1 VDSGII
7 KNICCTLKCNP
18 NDINGISVINAGLT
32 NVSFKFVVDEI
43 EYVYRH
49 PGGTAGNLINRT
61 AEIFSQFTAKS
72 LDIDKSVITTT
83 LSGWKISYCVQNLVD
98 CDFRKYP
105 WQLEKGM
112 ELLRLIHSA
121 NVTSESIKK
130 KFFDIAESMH
140 MPENEKRIYETT
152 ILNAKDGRIVKN
164 FDNVKEA
171 IKLMQIASATKGNLL
186 AEFADEI
193 AKVKELD
200 ELVKADAKRLGYMR
214 VCCHNDVY
222 EPNFLATVDGDLYLI
237 DWEYTGLNYAAND
250 IACFFS
256 RYMYSDEDINRFLKA
271 YFQRELTD
279 DEHRFYMAFIPL
291 CAFYWI
297 GWGLYKGSVGD
308 DDGFFFLQA
317 YRNFQRFIDVAL
329 DSYRK

>member
-1 VDSGII
+1 
-7 KNICCTLKCNP
+7 
-18 NDINGISVINAGLT
+18 
-32 NVSFKFVVDEI
+32 
-43 EYVYRH
+43 
-49 PGGTAGNLINRT
+49 
-61 AEIFSQFTAKS
+61 
-72 LDIDKSVITTT
+72 
-83 LSGWKISYCVQNLVD
+83 
-98 CDFRKYP
+98 
-105 WQLEKGM
+105 
-112 ELLRLIHSA
+112 
-121 NVTSESIKK
+121 
-130 KFFDIAESMH
+130 
-140 MPENEKRIYETT
+140 
-152 ILNAKDGRIVKN
+152 LNAKDGRIVKN